1 MKSKLRKRFSL
12 EPVTVFLLLTLLT
25 IIISGI
31 GHLLDWQATYTT
43 INMATGATETVLV
56 TVENLF
62 SVNGIRYIISNSVS
76 NFASFAP
83 LATLIIAF
91 MGVGVLEK
99 SGLFHRLFGNIK
111 EAPVKLITFFIILL
125 SILSSIFGDVGFV
138 LLMPLSALIFML
150 IGRNPVAGV
159 IASFAGITGGAGAN
173 LFISSLDMNLATFT
187 DLAAKL
193 IDPAYVVNANSN
205 WFFIITATLL
215 LSLVGTFITEKWIVP
230 RLGEYK
236 VYDIIEDLN
245 EQKVINEKRGLIFAG
260 ISTVI
265 FLSLIIYLIIPGL
278 PGSGILLNSGEENYL
293 DQLLGF
299 NSYFSQGIP
308 FIFSLLLL
316 IPGLFY
322 GIGSGTISSDK
333 DFTNAIN
340 SAMKDISKILI
351 LMFFVAQFIAVFK
364 QTNIGL
370 LINVAL
376 VNFIEATEF
385 QGLALVL
392 LVFFVAMLGNLF
404 ITSTTTKWMIM
415 APVIVPLGMM
425 SNITPEYM
433 QAVFRAGD
441 SITNGVTPLLAYFVV
456 FIALVNKYNSLAKK
470 PVTYMKAIKMIYP
483 YAISFGLIWL
493 ILLIAWFI
501 IGLPIGPNVYPLM

>member
-1 MKSKLRKRFSL
+1 MKLRKRFAL
-12 EPVTVFLLLTLLT
+12 EPVTVFILLTALT

-31 GHLLDWQATYTT
+31 GHLLNWQATYTS
-43 INMATGATETVLV
+43 INIATGATETVLV

-62 SVNGIRYIISNSVS
+62 SVSGLRYIISNAVP
-76 NFASFAP
+76 NFSSFAP

-91 MGVGVLEK
+91 MGIGVIEK
-99 SGLFHRLFGNIK
+99 SGLFHTLFGNIK
-111 EAPVKLITFFIILL
+111 EAPVKLITFIIILL
-125 SILSSIFGDVGFV
+125 SILSSLFGEIGFV

-173 LFISSLDMNLATFT
+173 LFVSSLDMNLAVFT

-193 IDPAYVVNANSN
+193 IDPAYTVNANSN

-215 LSLVGTFITEKWIVP
+215 LSIVGTFITEKWIVP

-245 EQKVINEKRGLIFAG
+245 EKREINEKRGLFFAG
-260 ISTVI
+260 ISTLI
-265 FLSLIIYLIIPGL
+265 FLGFILYLIIPLGF
-278 PGSGILLNSGEENYL
+278 PGSGILLNPGETNYL

-299 NSYFSQGIP
+299 NSYFNQGIP
-308 FIFSLLLL
+308 FIFALLLL

-322 GIGSGTISSDK
+322 GIGSGTIRNDK
-333 DFTNAIN
+333 DFSGAIN

-364 QTNIGL
+364 ETNIGT

-376 VNFIEATEF
+376 VNLIEATQF
-385 QGLALVL
+385 QGLA
-392 LVFFVAMLGNLF
+392 
-404 ITSTTTKWMIM
+404 
-415 APVIVPLGMM
+415 
-425 SNITPEYM
+425 
-433 QAVFRAGD
+433 
-441 SITNGVTPLLAYFVV
+441 
-456 FIALVNKYNSLAKK
+456 
-470 PVTYMKAIKMIYP
+470 
-483 YAISFGLIWL
+483 
-493 ILLIAWFI
+493 
-501 IGLPIGPNVYPLM
+501 